1 MRPVTIIRGE
11 KQTKLRDQE
20 SRQDKTNSYSSAIE
34 GQESDRTVK
43 LSQCEQ
49 AGYQRMVELVCHK
62 YLVGDVVPLSR
73 QWQILYGNRT
83 SQASEMMSL
92 VSFAASQ
99 NFIPPEKCVNH
110 YRS

>member
-1 MRPVTIIRGE
+1 MTEQLNCPNVNKLDINEWSSLYVT
-11 KQTKLRDQE
+11 
-20 SRQDKTNSYSSAIE
+20 
-34 GQESDRTVK
+34 
-43 LSQCEQ
+43 
-49 AGYQRMVELVCHK
+49 K

-99 NFIPPEKCVNH
+99 KRKVCKSLQIVAKGEVDIYN
-110 YRS
+110 YMT